1 MILVVDTG
9 IDDAL
14 AIALAVRHPRIQ
26 LEAVVT
32 SWGNIGL
39 DLVNL
44 NTLRV
49 LDWLGATE
57 VPVISGADGPLVG
70 EAIDAGHFHGQDG
83 LGGAR
88 LPVSS
93 REVLSNGVDD
103 LIHRLLAAPG
113 EITLVC
119 TGPFTNLA
127 LAVRQEPRI
136 VESVRE
142 VVVMGGTAQLPGNV
156 TPVAEFN
163 VAADP
168 EAAAIVFDQTWPVTM
183 VGLDVTN
190 QVVLRADEVLRL
202 ENEPSVE
209 AVLTREVTRF
219 LFEERKMASMAL
231 HDPLA
236 VGVALDHSLVT
247 ASRGPVH
254 VETRGEY
261 TRGQTVFDLRSWV
274 AQPPSR
280 TQVALE
286 VDAERFRRMFFET
299 LGVRPK
305 TGMRQTCSGRTP
317 FNGQA

>member
-14 AIALAVRHPRIQ
+14 ALALAVRHPRIQ

-39 DLVNL
+39 DLVND

-49 LDWLGATE
+49 LDWLGAND
-57 VPVISGADGPLVG
+57 VPVVSGADRPLVG
-70 EAIDAGHFHGQDG
+70 DAIDAGHFHGQDG
-83 LGGAR
+83 LGGAQ
-88 LPVSS
+88 LPASARS
-93 REVLSNGVDD
+93 VLEDGVDY
-103 LIHRLLAAPG
+103 LIGRLMAAPG
-113 EITLVC
+113 ELSLVC

-127 LAVRQEPRI
+127 LAVQQEPRV
-136 VESVRE
+136 VECVRE

-168 EAAAIVFDQTWPVTM
+168 EAAAIVFKQTWPVTM
-183 VGLDVTN
+183 IGLDVTN
-190 QVVLRADEVLRL
+190 KVVLGAAEVRRL
-202 ENEPSVE
+202 ENESSIE
-209 AVLTREVTRF
+209 AVLTREVTRY
-219 LFEERKMASMAL
+219 LFEQRAMESMAL

-247 ASRGPVH
+247 VSSGPVH

-261 TRGQTVFDLRSWV
+261 TRGQTVFDLRPWV
-274 AQPPSR
+274 VQPPS
-280 TQVALE
+280 TTHVALH
-286 VDAERFRRMFFET
+286 VDAQRFRTMFFQT
-299 LGVRPK
+299 LGLQVLQQQP
-305 TGMRQTCSGRTP
+305 
-317 FNGQA
+317 

>member
-1 MILVVDTG
+1 LTSTDGSVRMILVVDTG

-14 AIALAVRHPRIQ
+14 ALALAVRHPRIR

-32 SWGNIGL
+32 SWGNIGV
-39 DLVNL
+39 DLVNQ

-57 VPVISGADGPLVG
+57 VPVVSGADRPLLG

-88 LPVSS
+88 LAASA
-93 REVLSNGVDD
+93 RAVLQGGVDY
-103 LIHRLLAAPG
+103 LIQLLMAEPG
-113 EITLVC
+113 EISLVC

-127 LAVRQEPRI
+127 LAVQQEPRI
-136 VESVRE
+136 VGAVRE
-142 VVVMGGTAQLPGNV
+142 VVVMGGAVQLPGNV

-190 QVVLRADEVLRL
+190 KVVLRADEVRQL
-202 ENEPSVE
+202 ENESSIE
-209 AVLTREVTRF
+209 AVLTREVTRY
-219 LFEERKMASMAL
+219 LFEQRAMASMAL

-247 ASRGPVH
+247 ASNGPVH
-254 VETRGEY
+254 VEIRGQY
-261 TRGQTVFDLRSWV
+261 TRGQTVFDLRPWV
-274 AQPPSR
+274 EQPPSHTR
-280 TQVALE
+280 VALE
-286 VDAERFRRMFFET
+286 VDAERFREMFFTT
-299 LGVRPK
+299 LRLEILKEKG
-305 TGMRQTCSGRTP
+305 
-317 FNGQA
+317 

>member
-14 AIALAVRHPRIQ
+14 ALALAVRHPRIQ

-39 DLVNL
+39 DLVNH

-57 VPVISGADGPLVG
+57 LPVVSGADRPLVG
-70 EAIDAGHFHGQDG
+70 EPIDAGHFHGQDG

-88 LPVSS
+88 LAASA
-93 REVLSNGVDD
+93 RAVLPSGVDY
-103 LIHRLLAAPG
+103 LIERLMAAPG
-113 EITLVC
+113 ELSLVC

-127 LAVRQEPRI
+127 LAVQQQPRV

-142 VVVMGGTAQLPGNV
+142 VVVMGGTVQLPGNV
-156 TPVAEFN
+156 TSVAEFN

-190 QVVLRADEVLRL
+190 KVVLRADEVRQL
-202 ENEPSVE
+202 ENESSIE
-209 AVLTREVTRF
+209 AVLTREVTRY
-219 LFEERKMASMAL
+219 LFEHRAMASMAL

-236 VGVALDHSLVT
+236 VGVALDPSLVT
-247 ASRGPVH
+247 LVNGPVH
-254 VETRGEY
+254 VETRGDY
-261 TRGQTVFDLRSWV
+261 TRGQTVFDLRPWV
-274 AQPPSR
+274 VQPASH

-286 VDAERFRRMFFET
+286 VDAERFRQLFFRT
-299 LGVRPK
+299 LGLEVLQQQR
-305 TGMRQTCSGRTP
+305 
-317 FNGQA
+317 

>member
-14 AIALAVRHPRIQ
+14 AIALAVRHPRVQ

-39 DLVNL
+39 DLVNH

-49 LDWLGATE
+49 LDWLGATA
-57 VPVISGADGPLVG
+57 VPVVSGADRPLVG
-70 EAIDAGHFHGQDG
+70 EAIDAGHFHGRDG

-88 LPVSS
+88 LAASA
-93 REVLSNGVDD
+93 RAVLQGGVDY
-103 LIHRLLAAPG
+103 LIQLLMAEPG
-113 EITLVC
+113 EISLVC

-127 LAVRQEPRI
+127 LAVQQEPRI
-136 VESVRE
+136 LGAVRE
-142 VVVMGGTAQLPGNV
+142 VVVMGGTVQLPGNV

-190 QVVLRADEVLRL
+190 KVVLRADEVRQL
-202 ENEPSVE
+202 ENESSIE
-209 AVLTREVTRF
+209 AVLTREVTRY
-219 LFEERKMASMAL
+219 LFEQRAMASMAL

-236 VGVALDHSLVT
+236 VGVALDPSLVT
-247 ASRGPVH
+247 APNGPVH
-254 VETRGEY
+254 VETRGDY
-261 TRGQTVFDLRSWV
+261 TRGQTVFDLRPWV
-274 AQPPSR
+274 EQPPSHTR
-280 TQVALE
+280 VALE
-286 VDAERFRRMFFET
+286 VDAERFREMFFTT
-299 LGVRPK
+299 LRLEILKEKG
-305 TGMRQTCSGRTP
+305 
-317 FNGQA
+317 

>member
-14 AIALAVRHPRIQ
+14 ALALAVRHQRIQ
-26 LEAVVT
+26 LDAVVT

-39 DLVNL
+39 DLVND

-49 LDWLGATE
+49 LDWLGAND
-57 VPVISGADGPLVG
+57 VPVVSGADRPLVG

-83 LGGAR
+83 LGGAQ
-88 LPVSS
+88 LPASARS
-93 REVLSNGVDD
+93 VLHGGVDY
-103 LIHRLLAAPG
+103 LIGRLMAAPG
-113 EITLVC
+113 ELSLVC

-127 LAVRQEPRI
+127 LAVQQEPRV
-136 VESVRE
+136 VECVRE

-168 EAAAIVFDQTWPVTM
+168 EAAAIVFDQMWQVTM

-190 QVVLRADEVLRL
+190 KVVLRAAEVRQL
-202 ENEPSVE
+202 ENESSTV
-209 AVLTREVTRF
+209 AVLTREVTRD
-219 LFEERKMASMAL
+219 LFEQRKMESMAL

-247 ASRGPVH
+247 VSNGPIH
-254 VETRGEY
+254 VETRGDY
-261 TRGQTVFDLRSWV
+261 THGQTVFDLRPWV
-274 AQPPSR
+274 VQLPSN
-280 TQVALE
+280 THVALQ
-286 VDAERFRRMFFET
+286 VDAERFRELFFQT
-299 LGVRPK
+299 LGLQVLQQQR
-305 TGMRQTCSGRTP
+305 
-317 FNGQA
+317 

>member
-57 VPVISGADGPLVG
+57 VPVISGAYGPLVG
-70 EAIDAGHFHGQDG
+70 EAIDAGHFHGHDG

-88 LPVSS
+88 LPVSA
-93 REVLSNGVDD
+93 RDVLPNGVDD

-113 EITLVC
+113 EISLVC

-127 LAVRQEPRI
+127 LAAQQEPRI

-142 VVVMGGTAQLPGNV
+142 VVVMGGTAQLPGNA

-190 QVVLRADEVLRL
+190 QVVLRADEVQRL
-202 ENEPSVE
+202 ENEPSIE

-247 ASRGPVH
+247 AARGPVH

-280 TQVALE
+280 TSVALE

-299 LGVRPK
+299 LGLQVLQK
-305 TGMRQTCSGRTP
+305 
-317 FNGQA
+317 

>member
-14 AIALAVRHPRIQ
+14 ALALAVRHPRIQ

-32 SWGNIGL
+32 SWGNVGL
-39 DLVNL
+39 DLVNN

-49 LDWLGATE
+49 MDWLGAKD
-57 VPVISGADGPLVG
+57 VPVASGADRPLVG
-70 EAIDAGHFHGQDG
+70 AAIDAGHFHGQDG

-88 LPVSS
+88 LPGSARSV
-93 REVLSNGVDD
+93 VQGGVDY
-103 LIHRLLAAPG
+103 LIERLMATPG
-113 EITLVC
+113 ELSLVC

-127 LAVRQEPRI
+127 LAVQQEPR
-136 VESVRE
+136 VVHCVRE
-142 VVVMGGTAQLPGNV
+142 LVVMGGTVQLPGNV

-190 QVVLRADEVLRL
+190 KVVLGADEVRRL
-202 ENEPSVE
+202 ENESSIE
-209 AVLTREVTRF
+209 AVLTREVTRN
-219 LFEERKMASMAL
+219 LFEQRAMESMAL

-247 ASRGPVH
+247 ASRGRVQ

-261 TRGQTVFDLRSWV
+261 VRGQTVFDLRPWV
-274 AQPPSR
+274 VQPPS
-280 TQVALE
+280 TTHVALQ
-286 VDAERFRRMFFET
+286 VDAERFRAMFFEA
-299 LGVRPK
+299 LGLQVLQEQR
-305 TGMRQTCSGRTP
+305 
-317 FNGQA
+317 